1 MPFTT
6 IRFNRAQAPRMGV
19 AFYRSIRRKNE
30 ELTWPH
36 IAQRYS
42 GGIFQ
47 VSQYGPLLGLRN
59 LQRGRN
65 VEIKP
70 YGVIGGQNTAEE
82 GSDFLRDAGVDMKIG
97 LTSSLTLDLTYN
109 TDFAQVEADNV
120 RINLTR
126 FAAPA
131 WSS

>member
-1 MPFTT
+1 MVLEVAVPFTT

-47 VSQYGPLLGLRN
+47 VSQYGAQSRCCRSG
-59 LQRGRN
+59 RG
-65 VEIKP
+65 
-70 YGVIGGQNTAEE
+70 
-82 GSDFLRDAGVDMKIG
+82 
-97 LTSSLTLDLTYN
+97 
-109 TDFAQVEADNV
+109 
-120 RINLTR
+120 
-126 FAAPA
+126 
-131 WSS
+131 